1 MKPLGILLCV
11 LLLSF
16 SVVAQDESSDQIEP
30 PRVPPPVVRSMQVP
44 IKLTRHSVVREG
56 TIVPV
61 RVVSPIKAK
70 EAQVGDNVD
79 LVLDHD
85 LWVGDL
91 LVAKQG
97 SPVQAT
103 LVEAAHAKWGS
114 RGSKLAIE
122 ISDLHMLNGQ
132 LLPLRATM
140 EARGSIGPTAA
151 ISGGVVADTFLKCPL
166 CAVVFAPAALVP
178 LVSTAAPGT
187 NKNIK
192 ANTLATAFVD
202 RDIVINIPEFRKLQ
216 AKDPEAPASL
226 AVVRGSYGSWSDR
239 NLYCNGIP
247 MAHMPSHRRLE
258 LKVQPGWYRFAIDPK
273 QPTLE
278 IFLGPA
284 SETNLITDY
293 QRVYI
298 VNEFGSDA
306 KLAPRGRFEPDR
318 SVNTQ
323 SIFGGKKNEDEYLR
337 SAKPIDEKEVFTREC
352 PPLAVQTASP

>member
-1 MKPLGILLCV
+1 MRISHFATLILVLCTIRV
-11 LLLSF
+11 C
-16 SVVAQDESSDQIEP
+16 AQEDMEPEP
-30 PRVPPPVVRSMQVP
+30 PRVPPPTVPAMRSP
-44 IKLTRHSVVREG
+44 IRVYVNSVVREG
-56 TIVPV
+56 TVVPV
-61 RVVSPIKAK
+61 RVTSPIKAK

-85 LWVGDL
+85 LWLGNL

-140 EARGSIGPTAA
+140 AARGSIGPTAA

-178 LVSTAAPGT
+178 LVSLAAPGT

-216 AKDPEAPASL
+216 AKDPETPASL
-226 AVVRGSYGSWSDR
+226 AIVRGSYGSWSDR

-258 LKVQPGWYRFAIDPK
+258 FKVQPGWYRFAIDPK
-273 QPTLE
+273 QPPLE

-284 SETNLITDY
+284 SQTNLITDY

-306 KLAPRGRFEPDR
+306 KLAPGGRLGPDR

-323 SIFGGKKNEDEYLR
+323 STFGGKKNEDEYLR
-337 SAKPIDEKEVFTREC
+337 SAKPIDEKEVFTHEC
-352 PPLAVQTASP
+352 PPLAVAGATP